1 MEILCPI
8 CNNLINK
15 DLPTTI
21 PISNSQK
28 LFHSNNYKIIG
39 CAKCGLLQL
48 NPLPTKEDI
57 SKLYSKDYYYGNEK
71 NRRFQEIIEFF
82 IYLTHLRLSKEISS
96 LRKDK
101 GKILDIG
108 CGKGWFLAGCRA
120 LDWETYGTE
129 ITSSTSDFA
138 AKELHLDVLSKD
150 ISECNFPDSY
160 FDITTCLH
168 SFEHLPQP
176 VETLK
181 EIRRILKK
189 DGLLLLTLPNIDSFQ
204 FKISK
209 YLWFHL
215 GIPYHYYN
223 YSTKNIS
230 TLLKKAGFVP
240 YRISHFSLG
249 YNTFGFLQ
257 SLFNL
262 LINEPNFLYYL
273 FKGNYKMKKLTIE
286 YLYNFILT
294 FLYFPLFAVISLIG
308 SFLESAGHHGG
319 TIKIIATNS

>member
-8 CNNLINK
+8 CNTPINK
-15 DLPTTI
+15 EFTANI
-21 PISNSQK
+21 PVCKYQK
-28 LFHSNNYKIIG
+28 LLYSNHYKIIE
-39 CAKCGLLQL
+39 CPKCGLLRL

-57 SKLYSKDYYYGNEK
+57 SRLYSSDYYYGKEK
-71 NRRFQEIIEFF
+71 NRRFKGIIEFF
-82 IYLTHLRLSKEISS
+82 IYLTHLRLSKEIST
-96 LRKDK
+96 LRNNK
-101 GKILDIG
+101 GKILDVG

-120 LDWETYGTE
+120 LNWETYGTE
-129 ITSSTSDFA
+129 ITNTTSDFA
-138 AKELHLDVLSKD
+138 TKELHLDVLSKD

-160 FDITTCLH
+160 FDVVTCLH
-168 SFEHLPQP
+168 SFEHLSQP

-181 EIRRILKK
+181 EIRRIIKK
-189 DGLLLLTLPNIDSFQ
+189 KGVLILTLPNIDSFQ

-209 YLWFHL
+209 RHWFHL

-230 TLLKKAGFVP
+230 ILLTKAGFMP

-249 YNTFGFLQ
+249 YNAFGFLQ

-262 LINEPNFLYYL
+262 LINDPNFLYYL
-273 FKGNYKMKKLTIE
+273 FKGNYKIKTLTIE
-286 YLYNFILT
+286 YLYNFIII
-294 FLYFPLFAVISLIG
+294 FLWFPLFTVISVIS

-319 TIKIIATNS
+319 TIKITTITS